1 MVIPLEI
8 VPITATLTG
17 LDALRKEASDEGFR
31 FIERLYQGWHANSNR
46 FDKAGECLLVAWSDA
61 EAVGIGGLNRDPYSA
76 NQTTGRLRHLYV
88 RNSVRRT
95 GVASALLKE
104 LLAKARGVFS
114 VVQLRTDTPEAVSFY
129 LSQGFRPVSDDSA
142 SHAINRD

>member
-1 MVIPLEI
+1 MTIALKIAPV
-8 VPITATLTG
+8 TATLTD

-31 FIERLYQGWHANSNR
+31 FIERLHQDWHADANR

-61 EAVGIGGLNRDPYSA
+61 SPVGIGGLNRDPYTAS
-76 NQTTGRLRHLYV
+76 QTTGRLRHLYV
-88 RNSVRRT
+88 RNSVRRN

-104 LLAKARGVFS
+104 LLARARGAFS
-114 VVQLRTDTPEAVSFY
+114 VVRLRTDTPEAASFY

-142 SHAINRD
+142 SHAMDLD

>member
-1 MVIPLEI
+1 MAIPLKI
-8 VPITATLTG
+8 APVTATLTD
-17 LDALRKEASDEGFR
+17 LDALRREASDEGFR
-31 FIERLYQGWHANSNR
+31 FIERLHQDWHSNSNR

-61 EAVGIGGLNRDPYSA
+61 GPVGIAGLNRDPYTA
-76 NQTTGRLRHLYV
+76 GQATGRLRHLYV

-114 VVQLRTDTPEAVSFY
+114 VVRLRTDTPEAASFY
-129 LSQGFRPVSDDSA
+129 LSHGFRPVSDDFA
-142 SHAINRD
+142 SHAINLD